1 MVPFRLNMKTQDS
14 EQTALF
20 DIPAPLHNPGGKTML
35 PLPPEIRGGWIISPD
50 EKYRYELIREWD
62 KSLPVLMM
70 VGMNPSTANPK
81 FDDPTLYKGRR
92 YAISWGFGSLHMGNA
107 FAYRMTDQKRLME
120 VSDPIGPENNK
131 HLLAMA
137 ERADLILLAYGLP
150 HPSLR
155 YRGLQAARMLAEQ
168 HARKLHVLELSKDG
182 VPKHPLYLKGTL
194 KPVPWSPA

>member
-1 MVPFRLNMKTQDS
+1 
-14 EQTALF
+14 
-20 DIPAPLHNPGGKTML
+20 
-35 PLPPEIRGGWIISPD
+35 
-50 EKYRYELIREWD
+50 
-62 KSLPVLMM
+62 
-70 VGMNPSTANPK
+70 
-81 FDDPTLYKGRR
+81 
-92 YAISWGFGSLHMGNA
+92 
-107 FAYRMTDQKRLME
+107 ME